1 MCLELNLKNTMDV
14 DFLVIFL
21 EVGGELVRMWLEEWG
36 FDLGGGVEVGLVRIE
51 GRGWRWRLM
60 DKVFI

>member
-14 DFLVIFL
+14 DSLVTFP

-36 FDLGGGVEVGLVRIE
+36 LDLGGGAEVGLVRTE

-60 DKVFI
+60 DKVLI